1 MPFCRSRGFAIYY
14 ETHGGGDG
22 IPLILIIGMGGTSQG
37 WMVLQVPE
45 LSKERTN
52 VIFDNRGAGQSEQP
66 GGGFTTRDL
75 AEDTLAVLD
84 ELGLPKAHVMGGF
97 LGGLVAQ
104 ELAIGYPE
112 RVQSL
117 VLIGTDARPDAKRRM
132 LLELFGEMAEQ
143 SFPPEARIRN
153 RLLWT
158 MHDHTLEQDDLIQTA
173 LDFYRRDDA
182 PFDDAVLREQVK
194 ACLAHDTLES
204 AAKIRCPTLVLCGEA
219 DQLTPPHLHR
229 ELANR
234 IPDSRLVQIPA
245 AAHLVAAEAAPL
257 FNQVVAHFLREQDV
271 Q

>member
-1 MPFCRSRGFAIYY
+1 MPLCRSRGFAIYY
-14 ETHGGGDG
+14 ETHGEGDG
-22 IPLILIIGMGGTSQG
+22 IPLVLIIGMGGTCQG

-45 LSKERTN
+45 LSKDRTN
-52 VIFDNRGAGQSEQP
+52 VIFDNRGAGKSEDP
-66 GGGFTTRDL
+66 GGGFTTRDM

-84 ELGLPKAHVMGGF
+84 ELELPKAHIMGGF

-104 ELAIGYPE
+104 ELAIAYPD

-117 VLIGTDARPDAKRRM
+117 ILVGTYARPDAKRRM

-158 MHDHTLEQDDLIQTA
+158 MHEHTLEQSDLIEAA

-182 PFDDAVLREQVK
+182 PFPDALLREQVK
-194 ACLAHDTLES
+194 ACLGHDTLES
-204 AAKIRCPTLVLCGEA
+204 ASRIRSPTLLLCGEA

-229 ELANR
+229 QLADL
-234 IPDSRLVQIPA
+234 IPDSRLVQIPG
-245 AAHLVAAEAAPL
+245 AAHLVAAESARL
-257 FNQVVAHFLREQDV
+257 FNQVVAHFLREQD
-271 Q
+271 